1 MKTKRVDIIIPVYN
15 VEPYL
20 RRCLNSVLKQT
31 FKHWRAICVD
41 DGSTDGCPAILEEYA
56 ANDSRFMVIH
66 QANGGLS
73 HARNEGMAVADA
85 EYVMFVDSDDFIHPQ
100 TLELAVGLIERDGT
114 DMVSWYRNSFYRNI
128 QLKLMRLFKVDT
140 AKAGAWRSPFK
151 YRLGRIKT
159 IVTDDALKYAS
170 DWNHPEQK
178 FAIKHCFVWRH
189 LFKRSLIKDVKFIK
203 GMKYEDIPWWS
214 ELLMKPI
221 KTTIT
226 QLPLYYYYVN
236 RKSISK
242 SINELERLETLL
254 NGLSLIQKMY
264 QDNGDM
270 ERLQMWSHNIK
281 WAILVR
287 GTKALARIMVSPDAD
302 KLVLYISDMVK
313 TGLFDNA
320 TTPVELKAKEAYY
333 AVAAGQ
339 KFSL

>member
-1 MKTKRVDIIIPVYN
+1 MEKIFEIKTQLIREIYIEPIKENEEYVFFKDIKTKYVGENKV
-15 VEPYL
+15 
-20 RRCLNSVLKQT
+20 
-31 FKHWRAICVD
+31 
-41 DGSTDGCPAILEEYA
+41 GEEGIE
-56 ANDSRFMVIH
+56 SGI
-66 QANGGLS
+66 
-73 HARNEGMAVADA
+73 
-85 EYVMFVDSDDFIHPQ
+85 
-100 TLELAVGLIERDGT
+100 TL
-114 DMVSWYRNSFYRNI
+114 
-128 QLKLMRLFKVDT
+128 
-140 AKAGAWRSPFK
+140 
-151 YRLGRIKT
+151 
-159 IVTDDALKYAS
+159 
-170 DWNHPEQK
+170 
-178 FAIKHCFVWRH
+178 
-189 LFKRSLIKDVKFIK
+189 RSLIKDVKFIK

-254 NGLSLIQKMY
+254 NGLFLIQNMY

-302 KLVLYISDMVK
+302 KLVHYISDMVK

-333 AVAAGQ
+333 TVAAGQ